1 MRVDMELLKHDV
13 KLFLASLQGKR
24 STIVAPVGK
33 EPRKALHKVTRQFN
47 AAGKLIPKLR
57 QLQIERSWAGY
68 IDTTPDLVP
77 VLGPCRQTRGTVSI
91 HGLQRPRIWPGPGGG
106 KADR

>member
-57 QLQIERSWAGY
+57 QLKIERSWAGY

-77 VLGPCRQTRGTVSI
+77 VLGPAGRPRAYSSRWGTVATDLAWARWRAS
-91 HGLQRPRIWPGPGGG
+91 
-106 KADR
+106 